1 MINNRD
7 IKVSYRGNGQTTVF
21 PFSFPF
27 IKAEYIHVAI
37 YDSLTQTTR
46 TLTSDYYVD
55 STARTVTYPGYP
67 PGQAPAEQNRPPVLP
82 STSYITIYRQTD
94 IDQLI
99 DLGDKYPLPDIESMS
114 DKLTEILQEHDE
126 SLARAIKVPIGDPET
141 PEQKYLNMQTY
152 VAETKASAAASAASA
167 AAALNSK
174 NAAAAS
180 ATAAANSKNA
190 AAASAAEALNS
201 KNAAAASAAEALSSK
216 NAAANSKNA
225 AAMSATSAINSAQ
238 AAAQDLQSVRT
249 LYTQTD
255 NARNQAQAAAANAA
269 DSQAAAENA
278 AATATSQAG
287 AVGTLASRAENILA
301 GYAAYDVPP
310 WSSTTEY
317 SYPAV
322 VSCTDGNTYRCI
334 DTPAQV
340 GVAPPSSNSW
350 VRITTRGGDDFFDI
364 DVWGGLM
371 PSENPTA
378 ANEWTLDSN
387 GDIMPKDASDNTSR
401 EAKTIAEE
409 ALEEA
414 QALRTEAQAAISR
427 AETALN
433 NIPME
438 LDSDGNV
445 TPVEEEENNDN

>member
-1 MINNRD
+1 M
-7 IKVSYRGNGQTTVF
+7 
-21 PFSFPF
+21 
-27 IKAEYIHVAI
+27 
-37 YDSLTQTTR
+37 
-46 TLTSDYYVD
+46 D

-216 NAAANSKNA
+216 NAAAKKGNQRVLCSSSPITA
-225 AAMSATSAINSAQ
+225 IRLMVCAMRSI
-238 AAAQDLQSVRT
+238 
-249 LYTQTD
+249 
-255 NARNQAQAAAANAA
+255 
-269 DSQAAAENA
+269 
-278 AATATSQAG
+278 
-287 AVGTLASRAENILA
+287 I
-301 GYAAYDVPP
+301 
-310 WSSTTEY
+310 
-317 SYPAV
+317 
-322 VSCTDGNTYRCI
+322 
-334 DTPAQV
+334 
-340 GVAPPSSNSW
+340 
-350 VRITTRGGDDFFDI
+350 
-364 DVWGGLM
+364 
-371 PSENPTA
+371 
-378 ANEWTLDSN
+378 
-387 GDIMPKDASDNTSR
+387 
-401 EAKTIAEE
+401 
-409 ALEEA
+409 
-414 QALRTEAQAAISR
+414 
-427 AETALN
+427 TALCWLTTY
-433 NIPME
+433 PLE
-438 LDSDGNV
+438 LLGL
-445 TPVEEEENNDN
+445 P